1 VRRVAPAVPTSA
13 LGIGTQGPGGNDPRC
28 QAPRGTSELVRNSCA
43 HSTFSPANKVTLGE
57 MGVTTEVQVKILIVE
72 DDPDICDL
80 LKRVLES
87 DGYEI
92 EAVSD
97 SAGALKAVAEGA
109 PDLVLLDVVLGG
121 EDGRDLLV
129 KLREKSDVPAVF
141 LTGRGLEG
149 DRIAGLRMGAD
160 DYIVKPFSRGELSAR
175 IETVLRRTR
184 SSGSSPKQASSS
196 GLVFGELKIDL
207 DTREVERSGELI
219 ELTAMEFN
227 LLAFLASSPRQVFS
241 RQQLLQNVWASSS
254 EWQDEATVTE
264 HIRRVRRKIETDP
277 DHPRWITTVRG
288 VGYRFE
294 RRGPMPT
301 P

>member
-1 VRRVAPAVPTSA
+1 VNT
-13 LGIGTQGPGGNDPRC
+13 
-28 QAPRGTSELVRNSCA
+28 
-43 HSTFSPANKVTLGE
+43 VTLVE
-57 MGVTTEVQVKILIVE
+57 VGVNTEGAVRILVVE
-72 DDPDICDL
+72 DDPDISDL

-87 DGYEI
+87 DGYEV
-92 EAVSD
+92 EMASD
-97 SAGALKAVAEGA
+97 SAGALRAVAADE

-184 SSGSSPKQASSS
+184 PASPNVQAPSS
-196 GLVFGELKIDL
+196 GLVFGELRIDL
-207 DTREVERSGELI
+207 TTREVERSGDLI

-264 HIRRVRRKIETDP
+264 HIRRVRRKIEVDP

-294 RRGPMPT
+294 RRGPMPES
-301 P
+301 

>member
-1 VRRVAPAVPTSA
+1 
-13 LGIGTQGPGGNDPRC
+13 
-28 QAPRGTSELVRNSCA
+28 
-43 HSTFSPANKVTLGE
+43 
-57 MGVTTEVQVKILIVE
+57 MGVSAEVLVKILVVE
-72 DDPDICDL
+72 DDPDISDL

-87 DGYEI
+87 DGYEV
-92 EAVSD
+92 EMATD
-97 SAGALKAVAEGA
+97 SAGALRAVEEHA

-129 KLREKSDVPAVF
+129 KLRQKSDVPAVF

-175 IETVLRRTR
+175 IETVLRRARPAAPPEAKEGAT
-184 SSGSSPKQASSS
+184 
-196 GLVFGELKIDL
+196 GLTFGELRIDL
-207 DTREVERSGELI
+207 TTREVERGGELI

-241 RQQLLQNVWASSS
+241 RQQLLQNVWSSSS

-264 HIRRVRRKIETDP
+264 HIRRVRRKIEVDP

-294 RRGPMPT
+294 RRGPMPES
-301 P
+301 

>member
-1 VRRVAPAVPTSA
+1 MEVSA
-13 LGIGTQGPGGNDPRC
+13 
-28 QAPRGTSELVRNSCA
+28 
-43 HSTFSPANKVTLGE
+43 
-57 MGVTTEVQVKILIVE
+57 EVEVKILIVE
-72 DDPDICDL
+72 DDPDISDL
-80 LKRVLES
+80 LRRVLES
-87 DGYEI
+87 DGY
-92 EAVSD
+92 AVETATD

-129 KLREKSDVPAVF
+129 KLRQQSDVPAVF
-141 LTGRGLEG
+141 LTGRGLEM

-160 DYIVKPFSRGELSAR
+160 DYIVKPFSRGELTAR
-175 IETVLRRTR
+175 IETVLRRSRPAVAERR
-184 SSGSSPKQASSS
+184 SSGSA
-196 GLVFGELKIDL
+196 LTFGELRIDL
-207 DTREVERSGELI
+207 TTREVVRAGELI

-264 HIRRVRRKIETDP
+264 HIRRVRRKIEEDP

-294 RRGPMPT
+294 RRGHLT
-301 P
+301 ES

>member
-1 VRRVAPAVPTSA
+1 
-13 LGIGTQGPGGNDPRC
+13 
-28 QAPRGTSELVRNSCA
+28 
-43 HSTFSPANKVTLGE
+43 

-80 LKRVLES
+80 LKRVLEA
-87 DGYEI
+87 DGYEV
-92 EAVSD
+92 ETATD

-129 KLREKSDVPAVF
+129 KLRQKSDVPAVF

-184 SSGSSPKQASSS
+184 SSTSSPEAKSPAS
-196 GLVFGELKIDL
+196 GLSFGELKIDL
-207 DTREVERSGELI
+207 TTREVERAGELI

-241 RQQLLQNVWASSS
+241 RQQLLQNVWSSSS

-264 HIRRVRRKIETDP
+264 HIRRVRRKIEVDP

-301 P
+301 S

>member
-1 VRRVAPAVPTSA
+1 
-13 LGIGTQGPGGNDPRC
+13 
-28 QAPRGTSELVRNSCA
+28 
-43 HSTFSPANKVTLGE
+43 
-57 MGVTTEVQVKILIVE
+57 MGVSAEVGVKILIVE
-72 DDPDICDL
+72 DDPDISDL
-80 LKRVLES
+80 LRRVLES
-87 DGYEI
+87 DGYEV

-97 SAGALKAVAEGA
+97 SAGALKAMATGP

-141 LTGRGLEG
+141 LTGRGLEM

-175 IETVLRRTR
+175 IETVLRRSR
-184 SSGSSPKQASSS
+184 PVVHERKPAAPGMN
-196 GLVFGELKIDL
+196 FGDLRIDL
-207 DTREVERSGELI
+207 TTREVERAGELI

-241 RQQLLQNVWASSS
+241 RQQLLQNVWESSS

-264 HIRRVRRKIETDP
+264 HIRRVRRKIEEDP

-294 RRGPMPT
+294 RRGHMRED
-301 P
+301 

>member
-1 VRRVAPAVPTSA
+1 
-13 LGIGTQGPGGNDPRC
+13 
-28 QAPRGTSELVRNSCA
+28 
-43 HSTFSPANKVTLGE
+43 
-57 MGVTTEVQVKILIVE
+57 LIVE

-87 DGYEI
+87 DGYEV
-92 EAVSD
+92 ETASD
-97 SAGALKAVAEGA
+97 SAGALKAVAVGV

-121 EDGRDLLV
+121 DDGRDLLV

-160 DYIVKPFSRGELSAR
+160 DYIVKPFSRGELTAR

-184 SSGSSPKQASSS
+184 HGPPKSDVSESS
-196 GLVFGELKIDL
+196 LNFGELRIDL
-207 DTREVERSGELI
+207 TTREVERAGEVI
-219 ELTAMEFN
+219 DLTAMEFN

-264 HIRRVRRKIETDP
+264 HIRRVRRKIEVDP

-294 RRGPMPT
+294 RRGPMPEA
-301 P
+301 

>member
-1 VRRVAPAVPTSA
+1 
-13 LGIGTQGPGGNDPRC
+13 
-28 QAPRGTSELVRNSCA
+28 
-43 HSTFSPANKVTLGE
+43 
-57 MGVTTEVQVKILIVE
+57 MKILIVE

-87 DGYEI
+87 DGYEV
-92 EAVSD
+92 ETASD
-97 SAGALKAVAEGA
+97 SAGALKAVAVGV

-121 EDGRDLLV
+121 DDGRDLLV

-160 DYIVKPFSRGELSAR
+160 DYIVKPFSRGELTAR

-184 SSGSSPKQASSS
+184 HGPPKSDVSESS
-196 GLVFGELKIDL
+196 LNFGELRIDL
-207 DTREVERSGELI
+207 TTREVERAGEVI
-219 ELTAMEFN
+219 DLTAMEFN

-264 HIRRVRRKIETDP
+264 HIRRVRRKIEVDP

-294 RRGPMPT
+294 RRGPMPEA
-301 P
+301 

>member
-1 VRRVAPAVPTSA
+1 
-13 LGIGTQGPGGNDPRC
+13 
-28 QAPRGTSELVRNSCA
+28 
-43 HSTFSPANKVTLGE
+43 
-57 MGVTTEVQVKILIVE
+57 MGVSAEVEVKILIVE
-72 DDPDICDL
+72 DDPDISDL
-80 LKRVLES
+80 LRRVLES
-87 DGYEI
+87 DGY
-92 EAVSD
+92 AVETATD

-129 KLREKSDVPAVF
+129 KLRQQSDVPAVF
-141 LTGRGLEG
+141 LTGRGLEM

-160 DYIVKPFSRGELSAR
+160 DYIVKPFSRGELTAR
-175 IETVLRRTR
+175 IETVLRRSRPSVAERR
-184 SSGSSPKQASSS
+184 SSGSA
-196 GLVFGELKIDL
+196 LTFGQLRIDL
-207 DTREVERSGELI
+207 TTREVVREGELI

-264 HIRRVRRKIETDP
+264 HIRRVRRKIEEDP

-294 RRGPMPT
+294 RRGHLT
-301 P
+301 ES

>member
-1 VRRVAPAVPTSA
+1 
-13 LGIGTQGPGGNDPRC
+13 
-28 QAPRGTSELVRNSCA
+28 
-43 HSTFSPANKVTLGE
+43 
-57 MGVTTEVQVKILIVE
+57 MIVE

-87 DGYEI
+87 DGYEV
-92 EAVSD
+92 ETASD
-97 SAGALKAVAEGA
+97 SAGALKAVAVGV

-121 EDGRDLLV
+121 DDGRDLLV

-160 DYIVKPFSRGELSAR
+160 DYIVKPFSRGELTAR

-184 SSGSSPKQASSS
+184 HGPPKSDVSESS
-196 GLVFGELKIDL
+196 LNFGELRIDL
-207 DTREVERSGELI
+207 TTREVERAGEVI
-219 ELTAMEFN
+219 DLTAMEFN

-264 HIRRVRRKIETDP
+264 HIRRVRRKIEVDP

-294 RRGPMPT
+294 RRGPMPEA
-301 P
+301 

>member
-1 VRRVAPAVPTSA
+1 MSA
-13 LGIGTQGPGGNDPRC
+13 
-28 QAPRGTSELVRNSCA
+28 
-43 HSTFSPANKVTLGE
+43 
-57 MGVTTEVQVKILIVE
+57 EVGVKILIVE
-72 DDPDICDL
+72 DDPDISDL
-80 LKRVLES
+80 LRRVRES
-87 DGYEI
+87 DGYAGET
-92 EAVSD
+92 ATD

-129 KLREKSDVPAVF
+129 KLRQQSDVPAVF
-141 LTGRGLEG
+141 LTGRGLEM

-160 DYIVKPFSRGELSAR
+160 DYIVKPFSRGELTAR
-175 IETVLRRTR
+175 IETVLRRSRPSVAERR
-184 SSGSSPKQASSS
+184 SSGSA
-196 GLVFGELKIDL
+196 LTFGQLRIDL
-207 DTREVERSGELI
+207 TTREVVREGELI

-264 HIRRVRRKIETDP
+264 HIRRVRRKIEEDP

-294 RRGPMPT
+294 RRGHLT
-301 P
+301 ES

>member
-1 VRRVAPAVPTSA
+1 
-13 LGIGTQGPGGNDPRC
+13 
-28 QAPRGTSELVRNSCA
+28 
-43 HSTFSPANKVTLGE
+43 
-57 MGVTTEVQVKILIVE
+57 MGVSAEVQVKILIVE

-87 DGYEI
+87 DGYEV
-92 EAVSD
+92 ETASD
-97 SAGALKAVAEGA
+97 SAGALKAVAEGP

-129 KLREKSDVPAVF
+129 KLRQKSDVPAVF

-175 IETVLRRTR
+175 IETVLRRAR
-184 SSGSSPKQASSS
+184 PAAAAAPAPSSGMT
-196 GLVFGELKIDL
+196 FGELRIDL
-207 DTREVERSGELI
+207 TTREVERSGELI

-241 RQQLLQNVWASSS
+241 RQQLLQNVWSSSS

-264 HIRRVRRKIETDP
+264 HIRRVRRKIEVDP

-294 RRGPMPT
+294 RRGPMPDS
-301 P
+301 

>member
-1 VRRVAPAVPTSA
+1 
-13 LGIGTQGPGGNDPRC
+13 
-28 QAPRGTSELVRNSCA
+28 
-43 HSTFSPANKVTLGE
+43 
-57 MGVTTEVQVKILIVE
+57 MVKILVVE
-72 DDPDICDL
+72 DDPDISDL

-87 DGYEI
+87 DGYEV
-92 EAVSD
+92 EMATD
-97 SAGALKAVAEGA
+97 SAGALRAVAEGE

-129 KLREKSDVPAVF
+129 KLRQKSDVPAVF

-175 IETVLRRTR
+175 IETVLRRARPVAVPDVKEQST
-184 SSGSSPKQASSS
+184 S
-196 GLVFGELKIDL
+196 GLTFGELRIDL
-207 DTREVERSGELI
+207 TTREVERAGELI

-241 RQQLLQNVWASSS
+241 RQQLLQNVWSSSS

-264 HIRRVRRKIETDP
+264 HIRRVRRKIEVDP

-288 VGYRFE
+288 VDYRFE
-294 RRGPMPT
+294 RRGPMPES
-301 P
+301 

>member
-1 VRRVAPAVPTSA
+1 
-13 LGIGTQGPGGNDPRC
+13 
-28 QAPRGTSELVRNSCA
+28 
-43 HSTFSPANKVTLGE
+43 
-57 MGVTTEVQVKILIVE
+57 MGVSTEVLVKILIVE
-72 DDPDICDL
+72 DDPDISDL

-87 DGYEI
+87 DGYEV
-92 EAVSD
+92 AMATD
-97 SAGALKAVAEGA
+97 SAGALRAVAEGA

-129 KLREKSDVPAVF
+129 KLRQKSDVPAVF

-175 IETVLRRTR
+175 IETVLRRAR
-184 SSGSSPKQASSS
+184 PAPAAPDVPAPSS
-196 GLVFGELKIDL
+196 GLTFGELRIDL
-207 DTREVERSGELI
+207 TTREVERGGELI

-241 RQQLLQNVWASSS
+241 RQQLLQNVWSSSS

-264 HIRRVRRKIETDP
+264 HIRRVRRKIEVDP

-294 RRGPMPT
+294 RRGPMPDS
-301 P
+301 

>member
-1 VRRVAPAVPTSA
+1 
-13 LGIGTQGPGGNDPRC
+13 
-28 QAPRGTSELVRNSCA
+28 
-43 HSTFSPANKVTLGE
+43 
-57 MGVTTEVQVKILIVE
+57 MGVSAEVGVKILIVE
-72 DDPDICDL
+72 DDPDISDL
-80 LKRVLES
+80 LRRVLES
-87 DGYEI
+87 DGY
-92 EAVSD
+92 AVETATD

-129 KLREKSDVPAVF
+129 KLRQQSDVPAVF
-141 LTGRGLEG
+141 LTGRGLEM

-160 DYIVKPFSRGELSAR
+160 DYIVKPFSRGELTAR
-175 IETVLRRTR
+175 IETVLRRSRPSVAERR
-184 SSGSSPKQASSS
+184 SSGSA
-196 GLVFGELKIDL
+196 LTFGQLRIDL
-207 DTREVERSGELI
+207 TTREVVREGELI

-264 HIRRVRRKIETDP
+264 HIRRVRRKIEEDP

-294 RRGPMPT
+294 RRGHLT
-301 P
+301 ES

>member
-1 VRRVAPAVPTSA
+1 MVVS
-13 LGIGTQGPGGNDPRC
+13 
-28 QAPRGTSELVRNSCA
+28 
-43 HSTFSPANKVTLGE
+43 
-57 MGVTTEVQVKILIVE
+57 TEVRVKILIVE
-72 DDPDICDL
+72 DDPDISDL

-92 EAVSD
+92 ETATD
-97 SAGALKAVAEGA
+97 SAGALKAVAEDP

-129 KLREKSDVPAVF
+129 KLRQKSDVPAVF
-141 LTGRGLEG
+141 LTGRGLEM

-184 SSGSSPKQASSS
+184 PAAPEAQPSTS
-196 GLVFGELKIDL
+196 GLIFGELRIDL
-207 DTREVERSGELI
+207 TTREVERSGELI

-241 RQQLLQNVWASSS
+241 RQQLLQNVWSSSS

-264 HIRRVRRKIETDP
+264 HIRRVRRKIEVDP

-294 RRGPMPT
+294 RRGPT
-301 P
+301 PES

>member
-1 VRRVAPAVPTSA
+1 
-13 LGIGTQGPGGNDPRC
+13 
-28 QAPRGTSELVRNSCA
+28 
-43 HSTFSPANKVTLGE
+43 
-57 MGVTTEVQVKILIVE
+57 MGVTAEVLVKILVVE
-72 DDPDICDL
+72 DDPDISDL
-80 LKRVLES
+80 LRRVLES
-87 DGYEI
+87 DGYEV
-92 EAVSD
+92 EMATD
-97 SAGALKAVAEGA
+97 SAGALRAVAEGA

-175 IETVLRRTR
+175 IETVLRRAR
-184 SSGSSPKQASSS
+184 PAPAPAQENQAHSP
-196 GLVFGELKIDL
+196 GLIFGELRIDL
-207 DTREVERSGELI
+207 TTREVERAGELI

-264 HIRRVRRKIETDP
+264 HIRRVRRKIEVDP

-294 RRGPMPT
+294 RRGPMPDS
-301 P
+301 

>member
-1 VRRVAPAVPTSA
+1 
-13 LGIGTQGPGGNDPRC
+13 
-28 QAPRGTSELVRNSCA
+28 
-43 HSTFSPANKVTLGE
+43 
-57 MGVTTEVQVKILIVE
+57 VKILVVE
-72 DDPDICDL
+72 DDPDISDL

-87 DGYEI
+87 DGYEV
-92 EAVSD
+92 EMATD
-97 SAGALKAVAEGA
+97 SAGALRAVAEGE

-129 KLREKSDVPAVF
+129 KLRQKSDVPAVF

-175 IETVLRRTR
+175 IETVLRRARPVAVPDVKEQST
-184 SSGSSPKQASSS
+184 S
-196 GLVFGELKIDL
+196 GLTFGELRIDL
-207 DTREVERSGELI
+207 TTREVERAGELI

-241 RQQLLQNVWASSS
+241 RQQLLQNVWSSSS

-264 HIRRVRRKIETDP
+264 HIRRVRRKIEVDP

-294 RRGPMPT
+294 RRGPMPES
-301 P
+301 

>member
-1 VRRVAPAVPTSA
+1 
-13 LGIGTQGPGGNDPRC
+13 
-28 QAPRGTSELVRNSCA
+28 
-43 HSTFSPANKVTLGE
+43 
-57 MGVTTEVQVKILIVE
+57 VKILIVE

-87 DGYEI
+87 DGYEV
-92 EAVSD
+92 ETASD
-97 SAGALKAVAEGA
+97 SAGALKAVAIGV

-121 EDGRDLLV
+121 DDGRDLLV

-160 DYIVKPFSRGELSAR
+160 DYIVKPFSRGELTAR

-184 SSGSSPKQASSS
+184 HGPPKSDVSESS
-196 GLVFGELKIDL
+196 LNFGELRIDL
-207 DTREVERSGELI
+207 TTREVERAGEVI
-219 ELTAMEFN
+219 DLTAMEFN

-264 HIRRVRRKIETDP
+264 HIRRVRRKIEVDP

-294 RRGPMPT
+294 RRGPMPEA
-301 P
+301 

>member
-1 VRRVAPAVPTSA
+1 MEVSA
-13 LGIGTQGPGGNDPRC
+13 
-28 QAPRGTSELVRNSCA
+28 
-43 HSTFSPANKVTLGE
+43 
-57 MGVTTEVQVKILIVE
+57 EVEVKILIVE
-72 DDPDICDL
+72 DDPDISDL
-80 LKRVLES
+80 LRRVLES
-87 DGYEI
+87 DGY
-92 EAVSD
+92 AVETATD

-129 KLREKSDVPAVF
+129 KLRQQSDVPAVF
-141 LTGRGLEG
+141 LTGRGLEM

-160 DYIVKPFSRGELSAR
+160 DYIVKPFSRGELTAR
-175 IETVLRRTR
+175 IETVLRRSRPSVAERR
-184 SSGSSPKQASSS
+184 SSGSA
-196 GLVFGELKIDL
+196 LTFGQLRIDL
-207 DTREVERSGELI
+207 TTREVVRAGELI

-264 HIRRVRRKIETDP
+264 HIRRVRRKIEEDP

-294 RRGPMPT
+294 RRGHLT
-301 P
+301 ES

>member
-1 VRRVAPAVPTSA
+1 
-13 LGIGTQGPGGNDPRC
+13 
-28 QAPRGTSELVRNSCA
+28 
-43 HSTFSPANKVTLGE
+43 
-57 MGVTTEVQVKILIVE
+57 MGVSAEVQVKILIVE

-87 DGYEI
+87 DGYET
-92 EAVSD
+92 ETATD
-97 SAGALKAVAEGA
+97 SAGALRAVAEGA

-141 LTGRGLEG
+141 LTGRGLEM

-184 SSGSSPKQASSS
+184 PAATGTPTSDSSLS
-196 GLVFGELKIDL
+196 FGELRISL

-241 RQQLLQNVWASSS
+241 RQQLLQNVWSSSS

-264 HIRRVRRKIETDP
+264 HIRRVRRKIEVDP

-294 RRGPMPT
+294 RRGPMPED
-301 P
+301 